1 MFEKVKEVLGKLNFN
16 SITDERKSELES
28 VVAYIQSKID
38 TEDEVK
44 LNFICTHNSRRS
56 QFAQVWSEVAAD
68 HYKIPMT
75 AFSGGV
81 EVTACNERT
90 IASLKRFGFEIICEG
105 EENPRCIL
113 KYGESEKG
121 LVLFSKLYNDITN
134 PADDFAAI
142 MTCSEADDNCPFIPG
157 ADVRIPL
164 RYDDPKSYDDT
175 PEEGEKYDTCSA
187 KIACEMLYVF
197 SKIRLKNE

>member
-1 MFEKVKEVLGKLNFN
+1 MLEKVKEVVEKLDVG
-16 SITDERKSELES
+16 SIEYERKLELEE
-28 VVAYIQSKID
+28 VVAYIQSKINA
-38 TEDEVK
+38 DETVK

-68 HYKIPMT
+68 FYDVPMT

-90 IASLKRFGFEIICEG
+90 IASLKRFGFEITSEG
-105 EENPRCIL
+105 DENPRHVVN
-113 KYGESEKG
+113 YDDSERN
-121 LVLFSKLYNDITN
+121 LVLYSKLYNDITN

-142 MTCSEADDNCPFIPG
+142 MTCSDADDNCPFIPG

-164 RYDDPKSYDDT
+164 RYEDPKSADDT
-175 PEEGEKYDTCSA
+175 PEEANRYDGCSL
-187 KIACEMLYVF
+187 KIATEMLYIF
-197 SKIRLKNE
+197 SKVRVK